1 MCGICGIVWADNRRP
16 GAAAR
21 VRAMASVI
29 AHRGPDDS
37 GFYVSG
43 PAALGH
49 RRLSIVDLATGH
61 QPMSN
66 EDGRRWIVFNGEI
79 YNHRELR
86 PDLEAAGHQ
95 YRTHS
100 DTETILHLHEER
112 GRRAP
117 AALRGM
123 FAYALW
129 DETDQSLILARDHT
143 GIKPLYYAHLDDG
156 SLVFGSEIKAL
167 AASGLIEPQLDP
179 TVVEEYMATGHVSGM
194 RTLLR
199 GVTKLLPGST
209 LRWSSGRIDEQAY
222 WQLGQPAS
230 LEEADRVAGLLTPT
244 AAAAEFWPR
253 FVDAV
258 ESQLMSDVPLGVFL
272 SGGLDSSLLVAGMQA
287 AGATRVQ
294 SFSVGYREAEASEL
308 PWARS
313 VAKTLRTEHHE
324 VIVDGADFFAD
335 LPQLT
340 WHRDLPM
347 TFSACIPLFHVSR
360 LAREKVTVV
369 LTGEGSDELFAG
381 YGRYPRALLNQR
393 GARAMDSLLPSM
405 MRRGLRRLADRAG
418 TGRVGDRL
426 TRSFL
431 AADGSVAAS
440 MMEPFADWHRVRRA
454 ELLTAAAGGDAWRAV
469 DSYFDTALARTRPL
483 EALLRYDQQTYLEEL
498 LMKQDTMSMAASLE
512 SRVPFLDHRLVEWA
526 SALPESA
533 KLSGATGKAVV
544 REAGRAHLPRE
555 VVDGP
560 KRGFLVP
567 LDRWLRT
574 VGRDA
579 VERFVRTADPALFR
593 REGVGRVIDDHMG
606 GGNQTARLWRLLAFE
621 VWRQDTL
628 PRLCALAAKAPDDEA
643 AVGSVFASAPDRS

>member
-1 MCGICGIVWADNRRP
+1 VCGICGIVWADSRRP
-16 GAAAR
+16 GAAER
-21 VRAMASVI
+21 VQAMATAI

-37 GFYVSG
+37 GIHVSG
-43 PAALGH
+43 PVALGH
-49 RRLSIVDLATGH
+49 RRLSIVDLASGH

-79 YNHRELR
+79 YNHRDLR
-86 PDLEAAGHQ
+86 PALEANGHH

-100 DTETILHLHEER
+100 DTETIIHLHEER
-112 GRRAP
+112 GTSAP

-129 DETDQSLILARDHT
+129 DETDASLTLARDHT
-143 GIKPLYYAHLDDG
+143 GIKPLYYAHLEDG

-167 AASGLIEPQLDP
+167 AASGLVALDLDS
-179 TVVEEYMATGHVSGM
+179 TVVEEYMATGHVSGT

-199 GVTKLLPGST
+199 GVTKLPPGST
-209 LRWSSGRIDEQAY
+209 LRWVNGRIEIVHY
-222 WQLGQPAS
+222 WQVGSGANGGTAAS
-230 LEEADRVAGLLTPT
+230 TSQLLTPS

-258 ESQLMSDVPLGVFL
+258 QSQLMSDVPLGVFL

-308 PWARS
+308 PWARM
-313 VAKTLRTEHHE
+313 VAKQLGTEHHE
-324 VIVDGADFFAD
+324 VIVDGADFFSD
-335 LPQLT
+335 LPELT

-347 TFSACIPLFHVSR
+347 TFSACIPLYHVSK
-360 LAREKVTVV
+360 LAREQVTVV

-381 YGRYPRALLNQR
+381 YGRYPRALFNQR
-393 GARAMDSLLPSM
+393 GARTMDALLPSM
-405 MRRGLRRLADRAG
+405 MRTGLRHLAERAG
-418 TGRVGDRL
+418 TGRMGDRL
-426 TRSFL
+426 TRSFV
-431 AADGSVAAS
+431 AADASVAAS

-454 ELLTAAAGGDAWRAV
+454 ELLTDAAVGDPWRAV
-469 DSYFDTALARTRPL
+469 ERYFDHALAATRPL

-512 SRVPFLDHRLVEWA
+512 SRVPFLDHLLVEWA
-526 SALPESA
+526 AYLPASA

-555 VVDGP
+555 IVDGP

-579 VERFVRTADPALFR
+579 VERYVQSADQTLFR
-593 REGVGRVIDDHMG
+593 RGGVRRVVDDHMA

-628 PRLCALAAKAPDDEA
+628 PRLSALAARAPQ
-643 AVGSVFASAPDRS
+643 DRSTASPSLATTPDHS